1 MEIIAEYGEVSRRE
15 RYMMTAKSAAKKGF
29 KDVIGKVFQIRCA
42 CQIEEDITNG
52 EHDEKKIKK
61 ILAMITY
68 DGEVL
73 AGDSGTTRESF
84 DDLLTLFGDE
94 LFVLDKKIEVT
105 VVAQQ
110 SKAGRTFITLQLV

>member
-1 MEIIAEYGEVSRRE
+1 MEIIAEYGEVSRKE

-29 KDVIGKVFQIRCA
+29 KDVIGKVFQIKCA
-42 CQIEEDITNG
+42 CQTEDIING
-52 EHDEKKIKK
+52 ENDEKKIKK

-84 DDLLTLFGDE
+84 EDLLTSFGDE